1 VRRKFRPLVLCYH
14 RVSTAEPHRLAVSP
28 EQLEAHVQSLVHRG
42 YRPVRAEELVAARD
56 KVFHVTF
63 DDAFR
68 SVAAALP
75 ALERVGASVT
85 VFSCSGS
92 AADGRPL
99 RVPELEQLVD
109 EAPAE
114 FATLRWD
121 ELREL
126 ADRGVEIGSHTVSHP
141 HLPRLGDAELDREL
155 RESRERIEDELR
167 RSCRYFAYPYGDHD
181 ARVRNAVRRTGY
193 EAAFALSVNCASLDP
208 FAFPRVDL
216 YWGDALSL
224 TS

>member
-1 VRRKFRPLVLCYH
+1 MRRRVRPLVLCYH
-14 RVSTAEPHRLAVSP
+14 RVSSAEPHRLAVSR
-28 EQLEAHVQSLVHRG
+28 EQIDAHVQSLVRRG
-42 YRPVRAEELVAARD
+42 YRPVRAEELVARRD

-68 SVAAALP
+68 SVVDALP
-75 ALERVGASVT
+75 ALERLGAPVT

-92 AADGRPL
+92 ADDGRPL
-99 RVPELEQLVD
+99 RVPELEQLID

-155 RESRERIEDELR
+155 RESRERIADELR
-167 RSCRYFAYPYGDHD
+167 RPCRYFAYPYGDHD
-181 ARVRNAVRRTGY
+181 ARVRDAVRRAGY
-193 EAAFALSVNCASLDP
+193 EAAFALDVSRASLDP